1 MVGMD
6 KGVLTEIEQIKKHL
20 VLPAIAAPMFL
31 VSGPALVIEACKAG
45 IIGCFPTMN
54 AKDPGLLDEWFQTIS
69 DEVAYPDK
77 RQVGPWSANIIVHSS
92 SKRFDSDF
100 KLLLEYK
107 PRLVITALGSPK
119 RVCDKVHE
127 YGGLV
132 FADVSSVVFAK
143 KAVAAGVDGLVLVS
157 AGAGGHTGSISG
169 FSFVPA
175 IRSFFDGP
183 IVLGGGIANG
193 AGIKA
198 AEILGAD
205 LAYVGTRFI
214 ATNESLASDDYKD
227 MLAESTEDEIVLSN
241 HFSGINANYLGR
253 SLAKV
258 GLDPNSLSNNAS
270 INLEAAGKKRAWVDI
285 WSAGHSVRAITH
297 TQSVS
302 SLVKELTSQYEIASQ
317 R

>member
-143 KAVAAGVDGLVLVS
+143 KAVAAGVDGLVLYPQYGLFLMAPLSWAVVLL
-157 AGAGGHTGSISG
+157 TGQ
-169 FSFVPA
+169 V
-175 IRSFFDGP
+175 
-183 IVLGGGIANG
+183 
-193 AGIKA
+193 
-198 AEILGAD
+198 
-205 LAYVGTRFI
+205 
-214 ATNESLASDDYKD
+214 
-227 MLAESTEDEIVLSN
+227 
-241 HFSGINANYLGR
+241 
-253 SLAKV
+253 
-258 GLDPNSLSNNAS
+258 
-270 INLEAAGKKRAWVDI
+270 
-285 WSAGHSVRAITH
+285 
-297 TQSVS
+297 
-302 SLVKELTSQYEIASQ
+302 
-317 R
+317 